1 VGCTSNVMKPPPRPS
16 KTLGPGSVPPA
27 GILTPNPTATPFGGG
42 ISCPGLGGGGIAT
55 GPIPVAVEVTD
66 DDGVDVAGGGGG
78 IVGPSEGF
86 IDAGGGHGICGCCG
100 AWPRPDP

>member
-1 VGCTSNVMKPPPRPS
+1 M
-16 KTLGPGSVPPA
+16 
-27 GILTPNPTATPFGGG
+27 
-42 ISCPGLGGGGIAT
+42 
-55 GPIPVAVEVTD
+55 PVAVGVTED